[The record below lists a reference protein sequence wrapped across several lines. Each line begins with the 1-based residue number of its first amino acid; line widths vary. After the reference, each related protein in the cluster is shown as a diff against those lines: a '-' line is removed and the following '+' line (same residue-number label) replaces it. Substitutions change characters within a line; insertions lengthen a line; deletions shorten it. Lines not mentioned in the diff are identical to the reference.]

1 MIGCRFWQTQPGY
14 SAGRVHS
21 VRAALGQTNDGAP
34 GVTRPAAAPN
44 PHPLLITP
52 GFSKSF
58 TSFFLRA
65 KNADARLTPI
75 LHLTKQKI

>member
-1 MIGCRFWQTQPGY
+1 
-14 SAGRVHS
+14 
-21 VRAALGQTNDGAP
+21 VRAALGQTNDGAH
-34 GVTRPAAAPN
+34 GVTRPTAAAPN

-65 KNADARLTPI
+65 KNADATLTPI